1 MKKRITIKVDGR
13 NRTVLAIWENP
24 NNKDLNMHITS
35 GGSTYQ
41 ADTLN
46 ELVAGTEEENY
57 IPTEKYISVHNSPNS
72 AENNLLKRT
81 INYVTGE
88 KETSVQV
95 TGAIK
100 SNNLYTPALFRVC
113 GDLSRD
119 RYLITDTCKD
129 ETISLGAYT
138 PTRDQL
144 RFMVV
149 ISNKDKPFTP
159 DREHPSND
167 ILLEF
172 SDFSVTFIWSYLNQ
186 ASHPHAID
194 FFLSTTKEDGPIA
207 GFDWWQIYNFYTD
220 LYMASANE
228 YFEVYNE
235 NG

>member
-1 MKKRITIKVDGR
+1 
-13 NRTVLAIWENP
+13 
-24 NNKDLNMHITS
+24 
-35 GGSTYQ
+35 
-41 ADTLN
+41 
-46 ELVAGTEEENY
+46 
-57 IPTEKYISVHNSPNS
+57 
-72 AENNLLKRT
+72 
-81 INYVTGE
+81 
-88 KETSVQV
+88 
-95 TGAIK
+95 
-100 SNNLYTPALFRVC
+100 
-113 GDLSRD
+113 
-119 RYLITDTCKD
+119 
-129 ETISLGAYT
+129 
-138 PTRDQL
+138 
-144 RFMVV
+144 MVV